1 MAEVVN
7 SLFGITPESLM
18 AQREA
23 KAQQEAM
30 SYAQLSDPFAR
41 ANYQIYK
48 GASGLGSQLAG
59 MLGAQDPEMQKAAAL
74 QGIMKQAD
82 TTTPEGLAILAKTLA
97 SQGYGQQ
104 AMQAMDRAQAM
115 KLTGA
120 KISAEEALA
129 GQRGREKAG
138 ADPVQQL
145 LRSGKYTV
153 PSMAAYEQS
162 GQISDLVPID
172 PNEPTA
178 LSETKEGIF
187 LINKKDGKKIARIGD
202 APTRGTSLTVAPEIK
217 QAPNIVEAVGAF
229 DEATKKEVDMM
240 ESAGLAKQL
249 INQTAKSNN
258 SQAWEAARTTVA
270 KAVGENKL
278 SNEDIRRTGVDPRLV
293 EGALDWVNKKI
304 EGVPNPDIQ
313 KQLFVLSSV
322 LENSAKARYDAKA
335 ARTRAAAEAT
345 GFKGNV
351 KTYFPTAAER
361 SGGQSTANNTVDW
374 SSLGT
379 NQKK

>member
-1 MAEVVN
+1 MAEVMN

-18 AQREA
+18 AERENA
-23 KAQQEAM
+23 LQAQAM
-30 SYAQLSDPFAR
+30 QYARLDPFQR
-41 ANYQIYK
+41 ATAGIYA
-48 GASGLGSQLAG
+48 GANKLGGAFGG
-59 MLGAQDPEMQKAAAL
+59 MLGAQDPEMMRLQQRQSML
-74 QGIMKQAD
+74 QGLDLTDPESVKQGIQAAMQNKD
-82 TTTPEGLAILAKTLA
+82 YQAVSELTNRYQDLAKTA
-97 SQGYGQQ
+97 
-104 AMQAMDRAQAM
+104 
-115 KLTGA
+115 LTT
-120 KISAEEALA
+120 
-129 GQRGREKAG
+129 REKESIITKNLREKEG

-145 LRSGKYTV
+145 IRTGKYTV
-153 PSMAAYEQS
+153 SSVADYQQS
-162 GQISDLVPID
+162 GKIADLVPVD
-172 PNEPTA
+172 PSEPTA

-217 QAPNIVEAVGAF
+217 QAPDIVGAVSAF
-229 DEATKKEVDMM
+229 DKATEKEVAMM

-293 EGALDWVNKKI
+293 EGALDWVNKKV

-335 ARTRAAAEAT
+335 NRTRAAASAT

-351 KTYFPTAAER
+351 QTYFPTAAER
-361 SGGQSTANNTVDW
+361 SNVATPSAVDW
-374 SSLGT
+374 SSL
-379 NQKK
+379 K

>member
-1 MAEVVN
+1 MAEVMN

-18 AQREA
+18 AKREQDLQ
-23 KAQQEAM
+23 AQAM
-30 SYAQLSDPFAR
+30 RYAEMDPFQR
-41 ANYQIYK
+41 ATAGIYK
-48 GASGLGSQLAG
+48 GASQLGGAIGG
-59 MLGAQDPEMQKAAAL
+59 MLGAQDPEMQKAATL
-74 QGIMKQAD
+74 QGILRQAD
-82 TTTPEGLAILAKTLA
+82 TTTPEGLATLA
-97 SQGYGQQ
+97 QTLGSQGFGQQ

-129 GQRGREKAG
+129 GQRGRERAA
-138 ADPVQQL
+138 ADPLQQL
-145 LRSGKYTV
+145 IRTGKYTPASV
-153 PSMAAYEQS
+153 AAYEKS
-162 GQISDLVPID
+162 GKISDLDTID
-172 PNEPTA
+172 KADPTA
-178 LSETKEGIF
+178 LTETSEGVF
-187 LINKKDGKKIARIGD
+187 LVNKQTGEKIQRIGS
-202 APTRGTSLTVAPEIK
+202 APKRGTSLTVSPEIK
-217 QAPNIVEAVGAF
+217 QAPDIVGAVGAF
-229 DEATKKEVDMM
+229 DKATEKEVAML

-335 ARTRAAAEAT
+335 IRTRAAAEAT
-345 GFKGNV
+345 GFKGDV

-361 SGGQSTANNTVDW
+361 TVTATPNAVDW
-374 SSLGT
+374 SSL
-379 NQKK
+379 K

>member
-1 MAEVVN
+1 MAEVMN

-18 AQREA
+18 AERENA
-23 KAQQEAM
+23 LQAQAM
-30 SYAQLSDPFAR
+30 QYARLDPFQR
-41 ANYQIYK
+41 ATAGVYA
-48 GASGLGSQLAG
+48 GANKLGGAFGG
-59 MLGAQDPEMQKAAAL
+59 MLGAQDPEMMRLQQRQSML
-74 QGIMKQAD
+74 QGLDLTDPESLKQGIQAAMQNKD
-82 TTTPEGLAILAKTLA
+82 YQAVSELTNRYQDLAKT
-97 SQGYGQQ
+97 
-104 AMQAMDRAQAM
+104 
-115 KLTGA
+115 
-120 KISAEEALA
+120 ALA
-129 GQRGREKAG
+129 AREKESIITKNLREKEG

-162 GQISDLVPID
+162 GQISDLVPVD

-217 QAPNIVEAVGAF
+217 QAPDIVGAVNAF
-229 DEATKKEVDMM
+229 DKATEKEVAMM
-240 ESAGLAKQL
+240 ESAGLAKRL

-293 EGALDWVNKKI
+293 EGALDWVNKKV

-322 LENSAKARYDAKA
+322 LENSAKARYDAKVN
-335 ARTRAAAEAT
+335 RTRAAASAT
-345 GFKGNV
+345 GFKGDV
-351 KTYFPTAAER
+351 QTYFPTSAER
-361 SGGQSTANNTVDW
+361 SNVATPSAVDW
-374 SSLGT
+374 SSL
-379 NQKK
+379 K